1 MAALRRTTS
10 DGIASHARKIGPALR
25 LCEAVAILAYFP
37 GETLSGTAARFG
49 PRIRDDGLECTF
61 EILERVQNRV
71 GLRRKELIPR
81 YQARGDDDRPR
92 ADRAGARDIARRV
105 SDDGC
110 LASRDAPP
118 QEVSC
123 LLERDPGQHAA
134 VLVLVPERAETEII
148 PETESPELE
157 HRSALNV
164 PGQEADDHVIPP
176 AQVPQQLFDARVELG
191 AVVVPHL
198 HREVF
203 RVAVQARVPALEDHL
218 VGHPRH
224 PHDFGHALG
233 IGHARE
239 TESAYGSRRIVGFLE
254 RPRECKLGGDA
265 LAEERSV
272 DVEKCATHPDLGPGG
287 TRLSW
292 RPARARTRSDL
303 CSS

>member
-49 PRIRDDGLECTF
+49 PRIRDDG
-61 EILERVQNRV
+61 
-71 GLRRKELIPR
+71 
-81 YQARGDDDRPR
+81 RPR

-157 HRSALNV
+157 
-164 PGQEADDHVIPP
+164 
-176 AQVPQQLFDARVELG
+176 
-191 AVVVPHL
+191 
-198 HREVF
+198 
-203 RVAVQARVPALEDHL
+203 
-218 VGHPRH
+218 
-224 PHDFGHALG
+224 
-233 IGHARE
+233 
-239 TESAYGSRRIVGFLE
+239 
-254 RPRECKLGGDA
+254 
-265 LAEERSV
+265 
-272 DVEKCATHPDLGPGG
+272 
-287 TRLSW
+287 
-292 RPARARTRSDL
+292 
-303 CSS
+303 